1 MTPQEKNRGYPT
13 GHHFAPPSLR
23 RASTAAFNWPPSSG
37 GLVAAD
43 RVADERLIMLAVRF
57 GLAWD
62 ETSTEATDSDA
73 DGAIE
78 SGSGKASGAD

>member
-1 MTPQEKNRGYPT
+1 
-13 GHHFAPPSLR
+13 
-23 RASTAAFNWPPSSG
+23 
-37 GLVAAD
+37 
-43 RVADERLIMLAVRF
+43 MLAVRF

-78 SGSGKASGAD
+78 SGPGKASRRIAADLGVGVGTVLRITGPFAAVAAVE

>member
-1 MTPQEKNRGYPT
+1 
-13 GHHFAPPSLR
+13 
-23 RASTAAFNWPPSSG
+23 
-37 GLVAAD
+37 
-43 RVADERLIMLAVRF
+43 MLAVRF

-62 ETSTEATDSDA
+62 ETSTEATDSDT

>member
-1 MTPQEKNRGYPT
+1 VSGIT
-13 GHHFAPPSLR
+13 APLHR
-23 RASTAAFNWPPSSG
+23 AAFNWPLSSG

-78 SGSGKASGAD
+78 SGPGKSSGAD